1 MRRVGRL
8 RIRAASSTSPNRPDP
23 ISFDPRSFLRGS
35 VLSRVLDTYDK
46 EVEVMR
52 KFFVILLVGVG
63 LLALV
68 PPARAQVEKVEL
80 DVAGYLCGL

>member
-1 MRRVGRL
+1 
-8 RIRAASSTSPNRPDP
+8 
-23 ISFDPRSFLRGS
+23 

-46 EVEVMR
+46 EVKVMK
-52 KFFVILLVGVG
+52 KFFVILLGGMG

-68 PPARAQVEKVEL
+68 SPAQAQVEKVEL